1 MLEARKENKVYQIN
15 NQQKDRYLKEGFDIY
30 EDGQIV
36 EHTPKK
42 VIKYSD
48 HLSKMKTA
56 TAEIELLKT
65 ELDSKE
71 TATAEQDKEIKMLKE
86 QLASFEETKIVNTE
100 NVLDLLK
107 GYAAAKSIDIG
118 SSTSASGVLNK
129 ILEVEKE

>member
-30 EDGQIV
+30 VDGQIL

-48 HLSKMKTA
+48 HLSKLKTATAEKDEEINVLKEQLAMLEEMKTA
-56 TAEIELLKT
+56 TA
-65 ELDSKE
+65 
-71 TATAEQDKEIKMLKE
+71 
-86 QLASFEETKIVNTE
+86 E

-107 GYAAAKSIDIG
+107 DYAATKEIDIG

>member
-1 MLEARKENKVYQIN
+1 MFEARKENKVYQIN
-15 NQQKDRYLKEGFDIY
+15 DQQKDRYLKEGFDIY

-48 HLSKMKTA
+48 HLSMMKAA
-56 TAEIELLKT
+56 TAEKDE
-65 ELDSKE
+65 
-71 TATAEQDKEIKMLKE
+71 EIKVLKE
-86 QLASFEETKIVNTE
+86 QLVSLNDMKATTAE

-107 GYAAAKSIDIG
+107 DYAATKAIDIG

>member
-1 MLEARKENKVYQIN
+1 MLEARKENKVYQIGD
-15 NQQKDRYLKEGFDIY
+15 QQKDRYLKEGFDIY
-30 EDGQIV
+30 EDGQIL

-56 TAEIELLKT
+56 AVKKDE
-65 ELDSKE
+65 
-71 TATAEQDKEIKMLKE
+71 EIKFLKE
-86 QLASFEETKIVNTE
+86 QLASLNDMKTEPAE

-107 GYAAAKSIDIG
+107 NYAAAKAIDIG

>member
-1 MLEARKENKVYQIN
+1 MLEARKENKVYRITD
-15 NQQKDRYLKEGFDIY
+15 QQKDRYLKEGFDIY
-30 EDGQIV
+30 EDGQIL

-56 TAEIELLKT
+56 TAEKDE
-65 ELDSKE
+65 
-71 TATAEQDKEIKMLKE
+71 EIKVLKE
-86 QLASFEETKIVNTE
+86 QLAMLEEKKTETAE

-107 GYAAAKSIDIG
+107 GYAAAKAIDIG